1 MTNTRSKAQNYTI
14 IGVIATFLMGGGGT
28 MIVWAGDQRYAQKAD
43 IEALGE
49 VVEANSEA
57 QLATVSSVDVLL
69 IQVLDIRIEELETEI
84 RELEN
89 EDELTTRE
97 AGILADLRREL
108 ADLVTER
115 NLTLSRILAR
125 RTQ

>member
-1 MTNTRSKAQNYTI
+1 MTHTRTKAQNYTI
-14 IGVIATFLMGGGGT
+14 LGVIVTFLMGGGGT
-28 MIVWAGDQRYAQKAD
+28 MIVWGADQRYAQKED

-49 VVEANSEA
+49 VVEANSAA

-108 ADLVTER
+108 GDLVTER

>member
-1 MTNTRSKAQNYTI
+1 MSATSSE
-14 IGVIATFLMGGGGT
+14 IATFLMGGGGS
-28 MIVWAGDQRYAQKAD
+28 MLVWGADQRYAQKAD
-43 IEALGE
+43 IEALADI
-49 VVEANSEA
+49 VEENSEA

-69 IQVLDIRIEELETEI
+69 IQVLDIRIEELELEI

-97 AGILADLRREL
+97 EALLADLRREL
-108 ADLVTER
+108 SDLRTER

>member
-14 IGVIATFLMGGGGT
+14 IGVIATFLMGGGGS
-28 MIVWAGDQRYAQKAD
+28 MLVWGADQRYAQKAD
-43 IEALGE
+43 IEALADI
-49 VVEANSEA
+49 VEENSEA

-69 IQVLDIRIEELETEI
+69 IQVLDIRIEELELEI

-97 AGILADLRREL
+97 EALLADLRREL
-108 ADLVTER
+108 SDLRTER

>member
-14 IGVIATFLMGGGGT
+14 VGVIATFLMGGGGT
-28 MIVWAGDQRYAQKAD
+28 MIVWGADQRYAQKED

-49 VVEANSEA
+49 VVKANSEA

-69 IQVLDIRIEELETEI
+69 IQVLDIRIEELELEI
-84 RELEN
+84 RELEA
-89 EDELTTRE
+89 EDELTARE
-97 AGILADLRREL
+97 EGLLADLRREL
-108 ADLVTER
+108 ADLRTER
-115 NLTLSRILAR
+115 GLTLSRILAR

>member
-14 IGVIATFLMGGGGT
+14 IGVLATFLMGGGGS
-28 MIVWAGDQRYAQKAD
+28 MIVWGADQRYAQKAD
-43 IEALGE
+43 IEALGD

-69 IQVLDIRIEELETEI
+69 IQVLDIRIGELETEI

-97 AGILADLRREL
+97 EGLLAELRREL